1 MKNTMYRLLSK
12 KTIKNTLF
20 GTMSLTSILSLNACQ
35 QTPDYNYL
43 TGETMGTSY
52 HISYQLP
59 DNADEAAIQASIDER
74 LKQINDSMST
84 YQSDSTIS
92 KFNRLNK
99 NTPITID
106 ADFSRVLDVSK
117 IVYEQSGGAFDPTVM
132 PLVETWGFGST
143 MTVERLQS
151 PPTALE
157 IAQAKA
163 LVDFESII
171 KKDQTVS
178 KTKDGVELDFSAVAK
193 GYGVDVIADVLRE
206 DYQIRNYMVEIGG
219 EISTSGVNNQQQPW
233 QIAIDAP
240 IEGST
245 VSERQ
250 TISAIRQPKNTAT
263 QMRLAT
269 SGNYRNS
276 VIFDGKRY
284 SHTIDPTTGKPIAGG
299 APSVTVAADSV
310 ALADAWATALTAMP
324 YHKALDVAKAQN
336 LAAMFVLFADDI
348 KTDGSESNV
357 SDNVS
362 DDNIDDWQVVQT
374 PAMQALRAD
383 KKP

>member
-1 MKNTMYRLLSK
+1 MKNTIPRSLPK
-12 KTIKNTLF
+12 KTIKNALF
-20 GTMSLTSILSLNACQ
+20 GIVSLASIVSLSACQ
-35 QTPDYNYL
+35 QTPDYDYL
-43 TGETMGTSY
+43 IGETMGTSY

-59 DNADEAAIQASIDER
+59 EDADEAAIKASIDER

-84 YQSDSTIS
+84 YQADATIS
-92 KFNRLNK
+92 KFNQLGK
-99 NTPITID
+99 DTPITID
-106 ADFSRVLDVSK
+106 ADFSRVLDVSR

-143 MTVERLQS
+143 MTVDRLQS
-151 PPTALE
+151 PPSAIE

-163 LVDFESII
+163 LVDFESVVQ
-171 KKDQTVS
+171 KDKTVY
-178 KTKDGVELDFSAVAK
+178 KTKDGVGLDFSAVAK
-193 GYGVDVIADVLRE
+193 GYGVDVIADVLRD
-206 DYQIRNYMVEIGG
+206 DYKIRNYMVEIGG

-250 TISAIRQPKNTAT
+250 SISAIRQPKNIAT
-263 QMRLAT
+263 QMHLAT

-276 VIFDGKRY
+276 VIFNGKRY
-284 SHTIDPTTGKPIAGG
+284 SHTIDPTTGEPIAGG

-324 YHKALDVAKAQN
+324 YHKAVEVAKAQN
-336 LAAMFVLFADDI
+336 LAAMFVVLTDLA
-348 KTDGSESNV
+348 KADGS
-357 SDNVS
+357 
-362 DDNIDDWQVVQT
+362 DDSIDDWQVIQT

-383 KKP
+383 KKR

>member
-1 MKNTMYRLLSK
+1 MKNTISCSLPRK
-12 KTIKNTLF
+12 ITNNALF
-20 GTMSLTSILSLNACQ
+20 GIVSLASIVSLSACQ
-35 QTPDYNYL
+35 QTPDYDYL
-43 TGETMGTSY
+43 IGETMGTSY

-59 DNADEAAIQASIDER
+59 EDADEAAIKASIDER

-84 YQSDSTIS
+84 YQADATIS
-92 KFNRLNK
+92 KFNQLGK
-99 NTPITID
+99 DTPITID
-106 ADFSRVLDVSK
+106 ADFSRVLDVSR

-143 MTVERLQS
+143 MTVDRLQS
-151 PPTALE
+151 PPSAIE

-163 LVDFESII
+163 LVDFESVVQ
-171 KKDQTVS
+171 KDKTVY
-178 KTKDGVELDFSAVAK
+178 KTKDGVGLDFSAVAK
-193 GYGVDVIADVLRE
+193 GYGVDVIADVLRD
-206 DYQIRNYMVEIGG
+206 DYKIRNYMVEIGG

-250 TISAIRQPKNTAT
+250 SISAIRQPKNIAT
-263 QMRLAT
+263 QMHLAT

-276 VIFDGKRY
+276 VIFNGKRY
-284 SHTIDPTTGKPIAGG
+284 SHTIDPTTGEPIAGG

-324 YHKALDVAKAQN
+324 YHKAVEVAKAQN
-336 LAAMFVLFADDI
+336 LAAMFVVLTDLA
-348 KTDGSESNV
+348 KADGS
-357 SDNVS
+357 
-362 DDNIDDWQVVQT
+362 DDSIDDWQVIQT

-383 KKP
+383 KKR